1 MRARI
6 IDLKRLSLMKKAL
19 YFLCGFVAA
28 SMVIVACGEL
38 TGPTSPETPVNV
50 TATLTGPTTATIT
63 WARSAQS
70 DGVISFNVL
79 RNGQKVG
86 ETEGL
91 SFTDTGLG
99 EKATYKYTVS
109 ANCTSGV
116 LSDPSPESA
125 AATVT
130 TLDIT
135 GPRII
140 LINPTT
146 NQTGV
151 STGATVA
158 VTFNEPIDP
167 TTINT
172 TTFSLKV
179 TATGANIPGTVT
191 YTPASLTAEFKPT
204 SALPSGT
211 SITATVTAGVKDVA
225 GNALQLTAGSP
236 GIWSFTTRDETP
248 PTVLGFTPANGQQG
262 VGPNPPITVTFS
274 EAMDPNTINTSTI
287 TLKVTSSGAAV
298 AGTVTYNPTTHVAT
312 FVPNAPL
319 AFPVQYTIGVST
331 GVKDVAGNA
340 LATAA
345 SSVFTTADLSTPTV
359 VSTNPANG
367 ATNVPVNT
375 TVTAT
380 FSKPMDQNTINA
392 STFQLKATVSGT
404 AVTGTVTYN
413 TATNTATFTPTAN
426 LSSQTAYT
434 ATITTGAKDLFG
446 TPLASPVNWTFSTAD
461 VTPPTVNAVSP
472 PNGQSNVATN
482 TAVNITF
489 SEAMD
494 QQTINTTTITL
505 KNTNTSAP
513 VTGTVA
519 YNSATNVATFTPS
532 AALAFGTQYTVT
544 VTTGAKDV
552 AGNPL
557 ASQSVTTFT
566 TVAAPDTTAPT
577 VVATTPT
584 DGATGVAANTTVTV
598 TFSEPMDPNTI
609 TTSTF
614 TLKTTVGSNPV
625 TGTISYN
632 QATNTATF
640 TPNAPLGSNTGYT
653 ATITTAVTDLAGNH
667 LAANKVFSFTTIQ
680 DTTAP
685 TVNST
690 SPTNGAADVHL
701 GNDITV
707 NFSEAMDPATINT
720 TNINLKV
727 TSSSAPVT
735 GVVTLDA
742 TGKIATFNPTGNLL
756 ANTNYTLTITTGA
769 KDLAGNPLPG
779 TVIVTFT
786 TGTTP

>member
-6 IDLKRLSLMKKAL
+6 VELKRLSLMKKAL
-19 YFLCGFVAA
+19 LFVCGFVVT
-28 SMVIVACGEL
+28 SMVIAACGEL
-38 TGPTSPETPVNV
+38 TGPTSPETPINV
-50 TATLTGPTTATIT
+50 TATLSGPTTATIT
-63 WARSAQS
+63 GARSPQS

-135 GPRII
+135 GPRIV
-140 LINPTT
+140 LINPSS

-191 YTPASLTAEFKPT
+191 YTPASLMAEFKPT
-204 SALPSGT
+204 SALPSGA

-225 GNALQLTAGSP
+225 GNALQLTVGSP
-236 GIWSFTTRDETP
+236 GIWTFTTRDETP
-248 PTVLGFTPANGQQG
+248 PTVLGFTPANGQTG

-274 EAMDPNTINTSTI
+274 EAMDANTINTSTI
-287 TLKVTSSGAAV
+287 TLKVASSGAAV
-298 AGTVTYNPTTHVAT
+298 AGTVTYAAATHVAT
-312 FVPNAPL
+312 FTPSAPL
-319 AFPVQYTIGVST
+319 SAPVTYTIGVST

-345 SSVFTTADLSTPTV
+345 SSSFTTADLTPPTV
-359 VSTNPANG
+359 TNKTPADL
-367 ATNVPVNT
+367 ATNVSTNT

-380 FSKPMDQNTINA
+380 FSKAMDQTTINT
-392 STFQLKATVSGT
+392 STFTLRV
-404 AVTGTVTYN
+404 
-413 TATNTATFTPTAN
+413 TATNAPVAGTVAYNPSTGTATFTPSAP
-426 LSSQTAYT
+426 LSSVTTYT
-434 ATITTGAKDLFG
+434 ATVTTGVKDTFG
-446 TPLASPVNWTFSTAD
+446 NAMTSPVNWTFSTAD
-461 VTPPTVNAVSP
+461 VTAPTAAVTAPS
-472 PNGQSNVATN
+472 NGQTNVPTN
-482 TAVNITF
+482 TTITVTF
-489 SEAMD
+489 SEPMD
-494 QQTINTTTITL
+494 PATVSGAITL
-505 KNTNTSAP
+505 KNTNTSAA
-513 VTGTVA
+513 VAGTVA
-519 YNSATNVATFTPS
+519 YTAGTTVATFTPTV
-532 AALAFGTQYTVT
+532 ALANGTNYTVT
-544 VTTGAKDV
+544 VATSAKDV
-552 AGNPL
+552 SGNPL
-557 ASQSVTTFT
+557 AAQVVSTFT
-566 TVAAPDTTAPT
+566 TAPAPDTTAPT
-577 VVATTPT
+577 VVSTTP
-584 DGATGVAANTTVTV
+584 DPPPATPPTTTTVTA
-598 TFSEPMDPNTI
+598 TFSEPMDPLTI
-609 TTSTF
+609 TSSTF

-625 TGTISYN
+625 AGTVAYN

-640 TPNAPLGSNTGYT
+640 TPSAPLANNTEYT
-653 ATITTAVTDLAGNH
+653 ATITTGAKDLAGNP
-667 LAANKVFSFTTIQ
+667 LAANKVFGFKTIQ

-690 SPTNGAADVHL
+690 TPTNGATNIAV
-701 GNDITV
+701 GSDITV
-707 NFSEAMDPATINT
+707 TFSEAMDPTTINT
-720 TNINLKV
+720 TTINLKV

-756 ANTNYTLTITTGA
+756 ANTNYTLTVTTGA
-769 KDLAGNPLPG
+769 KDVAGNPLPG

-786 TGTTP
+786 TAP